1 MPLKKYFS
9 KNILFILILYVIVT
23 FIFELFYFKYG
34 GKLYAGDDL
43 LFHYSRLMEL
53 LQSKNYNFP
62 VIATHLFGG
71 TGNQV
76 NVFYPVQFVY
86 PLMLLI
92 KHFAHPVLMI
102 YFYFGLFNFFTLIL
116 AHYAAYRLGKPVRF
130 CLVFSVLYVF
140 SFYRLLNF
148 FKRADWGEFFAA
160 TFIPLVF
167 VGMYLI
173 TQQKGGRTLLV
184 VGMCGLIFSH
194 MLSVLLVS
202 IFLLVWFLFC
212 IYHSVMRERIIR
224 SLLQSALMTLGVSFI
239 FWFPFVVHY
248 LKVPSGFKTTV
259 ISFNV
264 IKPVKWSVQLSS
276 FLHNRMY
283 YSSHLPNT
291 VATIGTFALILLV
304 AIMIFFIQNY
314 RLVNKASWLILGLT
328 LICLWLTTPLFPW
341 KIFKGTAVNIIQFP
355 FRFNAFA
362 SLGISWC
369 AAQLGEMIKSPKIKF
384 LWTFSL
390 ICLTCIF
397 AYNSVNQLMKLPPQK
412 NVPALSN
419 ANFYNYRSELPATN
433 DYFPKQA
440 QKYIGSIPYHIIILN
455 GKEAIASGNPGNN
468 ESTYTIHSEK
478 KHNIIDLPFLCYSD
492 NYRLT
497 NWGKPLAYHFSQRGT
512 FLVRTDTRVSKIKIE
527 YQPTFIDRYSGWISV
542 ISIVFFI
549 FLLMFKQRFER

>member
-1 MPLKKYFS
+1 MLSRNQLHNKLAILGLYFV
-9 KNILFILILYVIVT
+9 LTLIFV
-23 FIFELFYFKYG
+23 LFYFRYG
-34 GKLYAGDDL
+34 CLYAGDDL

-53 LQSKNYNFP
+53 LQSKSHSFP
-62 VIATHLFGG
+62 VIATHFFGG

-76 NVFYPVQFVY
+76 NVFYPVQFIY
-86 PLMLLI
+86 PLTFLI
-92 KHFAHPVLMI
+92 RHFGHPVLMI
-102 YFYFGLFNFFTLIL
+102 YFYFGLFNFFTLVL
-116 AHYAAYRLGKPVRF
+116 AHYAAYRLGKSVRF
-130 CLVFSVLYVF
+130 CLIFSVLYAF
-140 SFYRLLNF
+140 SFYRFLNF

-173 TQQKGGRTLLV
+173 TQQKGGRTLLI

-194 MLSVLLVS
+194 MLTVLLIS
-202 IFLLVWFLFC
+202 IILLVWFLFC
-212 IYHSVMRERIIR
+212 MYHSVIRERIIR
-224 SLLQSALMTLGVSFI
+224 SLLQSALMTLGISFI

-264 IKPVKWSVQLSS
+264 IKPVKWSVQLSA

-283 YSSHLPNT
+283 YLSHLPNT

-304 AIMIFFIQNY
+304 AIMIFFIKNY

-369 AAQLGEMIKSPKIKF
+369 AAQLGEMINSKKIRS

-397 AYNSVNQLMKLPPQK
+397 SYKSVNQLMKLPPQK

-440 QKYIGSIPYHIIILN
+440 QKYIGSIPYHITILN
-455 GKEAIASGNPGNN
+455 GKEAIASGIPGNN

-497 NWGKPLAYHFSQRGT
+497 NWGKPLTYHFSQRGT
-512 FLVRTDTRVSKIKIE
+512 FLVQTDTRISKIRIE

-549 FLLMFKQRFER
+549 FLLLFKQRFER

>member
-1 MPLKKYFS
+1 MFSRNQVHDRLAILDLYFV
-9 KNILFILILYVIVT
+9 LTLIFV
-23 FIFELFYFKYG
+23 LFYFRYG
-34 GKLYAGDDL
+34 CLFAGDDL

-53 LQSKNYNFP
+53 LQSKSYSFP
-62 VIATHLFGG
+62 VIATHYFGG

-76 NVFYPVQFVY
+76 NVFYPVQFIY

-92 KHFAHPVLMI
+92 KHFSHPVLI
-102 YFYFGLFNFFTLIL
+102 TYLYFGLYNFFTLIL
-116 AHYAAYRLGKPVRF
+116 THYAAYRLGKSVRF
-130 CLVFSVLYVF
+130 CLVFSILYVF
-140 SFYRLLNF
+140 SFYRFLNF

-173 TQQKGGRTLLV
+173 TQRKGGRTLLV
-184 VGMCGLIFSH
+184 VGMSGLIFSH
-194 MLSVLLVS
+194 MLTFLLIS
-202 IFLLVWFLFC
+202 IILLVWFLFC
-212 IYHSVMRERIIR
+212 MYNSVMRERIIR
-224 SLLQSALMTLGVSFI
+224 SLLQSALMTLGISFI

-264 IKPVKWSVQLSS
+264 IKPVKLSIQLSA

-283 YSSHLPNT
+283 YSNHLPNT
-291 VATIGTFALILLV
+291 IATIGTFALILLV
-304 AIMIFFIQNY
+304 VVIIFFIENY
-314 RLVNKASWLILGLT
+314 RFVNKASWMILGLT
-328 LICLWLTTPLFPW
+328 LICLWLTTSLFPW
-341 KIFKGTAVNIIQFP
+341 RIFKGTAVNIIQFP

-362 SLGISWC
+362 ILGISWC
-369 AAQLGEMIKSPKIKF
+369 AAQLGEFSKSKKIKY

-390 ICLTCIF
+390 ICLNCF
-397 AYNSVNQLMKLPPQK
+397 FSYNSVNQLMNLPLQK

-419 ANFYNYRSELPATN
+419 ANFYSYRSELPATN

-440 QKYIGSIPYHIIILN
+440 QKYIGSIPYHITILN
-455 GKEAIASGNPGNN
+455 GKEAIARGNPVNN
-468 ESTYTIHSEK
+468 EITYTIHSEK

-497 NWGKPLAYHFSQRGT
+497 NWGRPLAYHFSQRGT
-512 FLVRTDTRVSKIKIE
+512 FLVKTDTRISKIRIE

-542 ISIVFFI
+542 ISIMLFI
-549 FLLMFKQRFER
+549 FLLLFKQRFQR